1 MIKLQNV
8 EKVYK
13 SENGN
18 VTALNDINLEF
29 ESSGMVF
36 VVGRSGSGKTTLL
49 NIIGS
54 LDHIDNGEVS
64 VTFPNEDEY
73 NLSAASEK
81 ELDEYRNLHVGFV
94 FQEYN
99 LLKDWSIRD
108 NILLPVRQQY
118 TEGAEQEEEK
128 ILEQVLHETDLNIK
142 PERKANELSGGQAQR
157 VAIAR
162 AIVKNPEIILA
173 DEPTGNLDDKTSIKI
188 I

>member
-73 NLSAASEK
+73 NLSTASEK

-118 TEGAEQEEEK
+118 TEGAEQEE
-128 ILEQVLHETDLNIK
+128 
-142 PERKANELSGGQAQR
+142 
-157 VAIAR
+157 
-162 AIVKNPEIILA
+162 
-173 DEPTGNLDDKTSIKI
+173 
-188 I
+188 

>member
-73 NLSAASEK
+73 NLSAA
-81 ELDEYRNLHVGFV
+81 
-94 FQEYN
+94 
-99 LLKDWSIRD
+99 
-108 NILLPVRQQY
+108 
-118 TEGAEQEEEK
+118 
-128 ILEQVLHETDLNIK
+128 
-142 PERKANELSGGQAQR
+142 
-157 VAIAR
+157 
-162 AIVKNPEIILA
+162 
-173 DEPTGNLDDKTSIKI
+173 
-188 I
+188 

>member
-54 LDHIDNGEVS
+54 LDHIDN
-64 VTFPNEDEY
+64 
-73 NLSAASEK
+73 
-81 ELDEYRNLHVGFV
+81 
-94 FQEYN
+94 
-99 LLKDWSIRD
+99 
-108 NILLPVRQQY
+108 
-118 TEGAEQEEEK
+118 
-128 ILEQVLHETDLNIK
+128 
-142 PERKANELSGGQAQR
+142 
-157 VAIAR
+157 
-162 AIVKNPEIILA
+162 
-173 DEPTGNLDDKTSIKI
+173 
-188 I
+188 

>member
-81 ELDEYRNLHVGFV
+81 R
-94 FQEYN
+94 
-99 LLKDWSIRD
+99 
-108 NILLPVRQQY
+108 
-118 TEGAEQEEEK
+118 T
-128 ILEQVLHETDLNIK
+128 
-142 PERKANELSGGQAQR
+142 
-157 VAIAR
+157 
-162 AIVKNPEIILA
+162 
-173 DEPTGNLDDKTSIKI
+173 
-188 I
+188 

>member
-54 LDHIDNGEVS
+54 LDHIDNG
-64 VTFPNEDEY
+64 
-73 NLSAASEK
+73 
-81 ELDEYRNLHVGFV
+81 G
-94 FQEYN
+94 
-99 LLKDWSIRD
+99 
-108 NILLPVRQQY
+108 
-118 TEGAEQEEEK
+118 
-128 ILEQVLHETDLNIK
+128 
-142 PERKANELSGGQAQR
+142 
-157 VAIAR
+157 
-162 AIVKNPEIILA
+162 
-173 DEPTGNLDDKTSIKI
+173 
-188 I
+188 